1 MGSSVIRVLIADDER
16 LFAASLKTVLE
27 GFSGGEIEVAGIAS
41 NGAEAVSLTES
52 LRPHVI
58 LMDVQM
64 PVMDGVECTRVVR
77 SRFPAVK
84 VMILTT
90 FDEDDYVHNALA
102 NGALGYVLKNIEPQE
117 LVTCVKAVQAG
128 TFLMSGSVGAKLVSQ
143 VSPELETSTVTD
155 SAAEVNYLTH
165 RFPLLSRREA
175 EVLCLVA
182 RNLDNHEIAERLFIA
197 EQTVKNYVCR
207 IYEKLGVPDRVHAQ
221 RLIGRK

>member
-1 MGSSVIRVLIADDER
+1 MASAVIRVLVADDER

-27 GFSGGEIEVAGIAS
+27 GFSGGEIEVVGIAC
-41 NGAEAVSLTES
+41 NGAEAVSLAES

-64 PVMDGVECTRVVR
+64 PVMDGVESTRVVR
-77 SRFPAVK
+77 SRFPGVK

-90 FDEDDYVHNALA
+90 FDEDDYVHSALA
-102 NGALGYVLKNIEPQE
+102 NGALGYVLKSIEPQE
-117 LVTCVKAVQAG
+117 LVTCVKAVHAG

-143 VSPELETSTVTD
+143 VSPEQEGAAAGG

-175 EVLCLVA
+175 EVLCLLA
-182 RNLDNHEIAERLFIA
+182 RNLDNREIAERLFIA
-197 EQTVKNYVCR
+197 EQTAKNYVCR
-207 IYEKLGVPDRVHAQ
+207 IYEKLGVSDRVHAL
-221 RLIGRK
+221 RLIGQK